1 MGSQLHSQQVVKS
14 RLQVCSVQ
22 LGPERSSGVRKT
34 TLAFL
39 YKAPLVS
46 AAPSGE
52 RQTEEAAPV
61 GGLSAAPSPTH
72 TCLSNSFQTTTSD
85 FSSLL
90 GFSGKASDFFLTS
103 GKDFK

>member
-22 LGPERSSGVRKT
+22 PGPERSSEGLGKLLPV
-34 TLAFL
+34 FL

-46 AAPSGE
+46 HA
-52 RQTEEAAPV
+52 EEAAPV
-61 GGLSAAPSPTH
+61 GGLSAAPSATH